1 METGTGFICLHT
13 AGCNSEEVRGQYTS
27 CKGGQVEA
35 GAISVILEL

>member
-1 METGTGFICLHT
+1 METGTGFIQRN
-13 AGCNSEEVRGQYTS
+13 NSEEVRGQYTS